1 MREFNYGKYK
11 DYKWDSEIL
20 GLVSGIHEYRG
31 KQELYLAQKPAVL
44 DKLVEVAK
52 VQSTESSNA
61 IEGIFTSNTRL
72 NQLMQSKTTPRNRD
86 EEEIAGYR
94 FVLDMIH
101 ESYEYIPISSNYILQ
116 LHQNL
121 YRFTNRS
128 IGGHFKNSDNHI
140 VARDENGI
148 EHVIFQP
155 LSPLETP
162 VAIDRI
168 CEEFNRVS
176 ATEEVDTLLL
186 IPIFIHD
193 FLCVHPFNDGN
204 GRMSRLLT
212 TLLLY
217 RAGYVVGRYVSLEK
231 KIAELKDLYYDSLN
245 MSQNGWH
252 KGEDDPT
259 PFIKYILKTIIAA
272 YKDFEER
279 IEIIDIKEPAIEQ
292 VRAAVYKKI
301 GKFTKSE
308 IMEMCPKLGR
318 ASVEN
323 SLTTLVNEEVLE
335 RRGNGR
341 GTYYVRKDAFQ
352 FYRR

>member
-1 MREFNYGKYK
+1 MREFNYSKYK

-20 GLVSGIHEYRG
+20 GLVSGIHEFRG

-140 VARDENGI
+140 VARDANGI
-148 EHVIFQP
+148 EHVIFEP

-162 VAIDRI
+162 IAIDRI

-252 KGEDDPT
+252 EGEDDPT
-259 PFIKYILKTIIAA
+259 PFIKYILKTLIAA

-292 VRAAVYKKI
+292 VRTAVYKKI

-308 IMEMCPKLGR
+308 IMEICPQLGR

-323 SLTTLVNEEVLE
+323 SLTALVKEEVLE
-335 RRGNGR
+335 RRGSGR
-341 GTYYVRKDAFQ
+341 GTYYVRKDALV
-352 FYRR
+352 

>member
-1 MREFNYGKYK
+1 MREFNYSKYK

-31 KQELYLAQKPAVL
+31 RQELHLTQKPAVL

-72 NQLMQSKTTPRNRD
+72 KQLMQSKTTPKNRD

-140 VARDENGI
+140 VAKDENGI
-148 EHVIFQP
+148 EHVIFEP
-155 LSPLETP
+155 FSPLETP
-162 VAIDRI
+162 IAIDRI

-231 KIAELKDLYYDSLN
+231 KIADLKDLYYDSLN

-252 KGEDDPT
+252 EGEDDPT

-323 SLTTLVNEEVLE
+323 SLTALVNEEVLE
-335 RRGNGR
+335 RRGRGR
-341 GTYYVRKDAFQ
+341 GTYYVRKDALV
-352 FYRR
+352 

>member
-1 MREFNYGKYK
+1 MREFNYSKYK

-101 ESYEYIPISSNYILQ
+101 ESYEFIPISSNYILQ

-148 EHVIFQP
+148 EHVIFEP

-162 VAIDRI
+162 IAIDRI

-217 RAGYVVGRYVSLEK
+217 RAGYVVGKYVSLEK

-252 KGEDDPT
+252 EGEDDPT

-318 ASVEN
+318 TSVEN
-323 SLTTLVNEEVLE
+323 SLTALVKEEVLE
-335 RRGNGR
+335 RRGSGR
-341 GTYYVRKDAFQ
+341 GTYYVRKDALL
-352 FYRR
+352 

>member
-1 MREFNYGKYK
+1 MREFNYSKYK

-31 KQELYLAQKPAVL
+31 KQELYLTQKPAVL

-61 IEGIFTSNTRL
+61 IEGIFTSNARL
-72 NQLMQSKTTPRNRD
+72 NQLMQSKTTPKNCD

-94 FVLDMIH
+94 YVLDMIH
-101 ESYEYIPISSNYILQ
+101 ESYEYIPISANYILQ

-140 VARDENGI
+140 VARDKNGV
-148 EHVIFQP
+148 EYVIFEP

-162 VAIDRI
+162 IAIDRI
-168 CEEFNRVS
+168 CEEFNRLSV
-176 ATEEVDTLLL
+176 TEEVDTLLL

-245 MSQNGWH
+245 MSQKGWH
-252 KGEDDPT
+252 EGEDDPT

-323 SLTTLVNEEVLE
+323 SLTALVNEEVLE
-335 RRGNGR
+335 RRGSGR
-341 GTYYVRKDAFQ
+341 GTYYVRKDALV
-352 FYRR
+352 

>member
-1 MREFNYGKYK
+1 MREFNYSKYK

-31 KQELYLAQKPAVL
+31 KQELYLTQKPAVL

-72 NQLMQSKTTPRNRD
+72 NQLMQSKTTPKNRD

-140 VARDENGI
+140 VARDENGV
-148 EHVIFQP
+148 EHVIFEP

-162 VAIDRI
+162 IAIDRI

-231 KIAELKDLYYDSLN
+231 KIADLKDLYYDSLN

-252 KGEDDPT
+252 EGEDDPT

-323 SLTTLVNEEVLE
+323 SLTALVNEDVLE
-335 RRGNGR
+335 RRGRGR
-341 GTYYVRKDAFQ
+341 GTYYVRKDALG
-352 FYRR
+352 

>member
-1 MREFNYGKYK
+1 MREFNYSKYK

-31 KQELYLAQKPAVL
+31 RQELHLTQKPAVL

-72 NQLMQSKTTPRNRD
+72 NQLM
-86 EEEIAGYR
+86 
-94 FVLDMIH
+94 
-101 ESYEYIPISSNYILQ
+101 PISSNYILQ

-121 YRFTNRS
+121 YRFSNRS

-148 EHVIFQP
+148 EHVIFEP
-155 LSPLETP
+155 FSPLETP
-162 VAIDRI
+162 IAIDRI

-231 KIAELKDLYYDSLN
+231 KIADLKDLYYDSLN

-252 KGEDDPT
+252 EGEDDPT

-279 IEIIDIKEPAIEQ
+279 IEII
-292 VRAAVYKKI
+292 KI
-301 GKFTKSE
+301 LRSE
-308 IMEMCPKLGR
+308 LKL
-318 ASVEN
+318 
-323 SLTTLVNEEVLE
+323 
-335 RRGNGR
+335 
-341 GTYYVRKDAFQ
+341 
-352 FYRR
+352 

>member
-1 MREFNYGKYK
+1 MREFNYSKYK

-31 KQELYLAQKPAVL
+31 RQELYLTQKPAVL

-72 NQLMQSKTTPRNRD
+72 NQLMQSKTTPKNRD

-101 ESYEYIPISSNYILQ
+101 ESYEFIPISSNYILQ

-140 VARDENGI
+140 VARDENDI
-148 EHVIFQP
+148 EHVIFEP

-162 VAIDRI
+162 IAIDRI

-217 RAGYVVGRYVSLEK
+217 RAGYVVGKYVSLEK

-252 KGEDDPT
+252 EGEDDPT

-323 SLTTLVNEEVLE
+323 SLTALVKEEVLE
-335 RRGNGR
+335 RRGSGR
-341 GTYYVRKDAFQ
+341 GTYYVRKDALL
-352 FYRR
+352 

>member
-1 MREFNYGKYK
+1 MREFNYSKYK

-101 ESYEYIPISSNYILQ
+101 ESYEFIPISSNYILQ

-162 VAIDRI
+162 IAIDRI

-217 RAGYVVGRYVSLEK
+217 RAGYVVGKYVSLEK

-252 KGEDDPT
+252 EGEDDPT

-301 GKFTKSE
+301 GKFTKGE

-323 SLTTLVNEEVLE
+323 SLTALVKEEVLE
-335 RRGNGR
+335 RRGSGR
-341 GTYYVRKDAFQ
+341 GTYYVRKDALL
-352 FYRR
+352 

>member
-1 MREFNYGKYK
+1 MREFNYSKYK

-31 KQELYLAQKPAVL
+31 RQELYLTQKPAVL

-72 NQLMQSKTTPRNRD
+72 NQLMQSKTTPKNRD

-140 VARDENGI
+140 VARDENGV
-148 EHVIFQP
+148 EHIIFEP

-162 VAIDRI
+162 IAIDRI

-231 KIAELKDLYYDSLN
+231 KIADLKDLYYDSLN

-252 KGEDDPT
+252 EGEDDPT

-323 SLTTLVNEEVLE
+323 SLTALVNEDVLE
-335 RRGNGR
+335 RRGRGR
-341 GTYYVRKDAFQ
+341 GTYYVRKDALV
-352 FYRR
+352 

>member
-1 MREFNYGKYK
+1 MREFNYSKYK

-31 KQELYLAQKPAVL
+31 RQELHLTQKPAVL

-128 IGGHFKNSDNHI
+128 IVGHFKNSDNHI

-148 EHVIFQP
+148 EHVMFEP

-162 VAIDRI
+162 IAIDRI

-231 KIAELKDLYYDSLN
+231 KIADLKDLYYDSLN

-252 KGEDDPT
+252 EGEDDPT

-323 SLTTLVNEEVLE
+323 SLTALVNEEVLE
-335 RRGNGR
+335 RRGRGR
-341 GTYYVRKDAFQ
+341 GTYYVRKDALV
-352 FYRR
+352 

>member
-1 MREFNYGKYK
+1 MREFNYSKYK

-31 KQELYLAQKPAVL
+31 RQELYLTQKPAVL

-72 NQLMQSKTTPRNRD
+72 NQLMQSKTTPKNRD

-140 VARDENGI
+140 VARAENGV
-148 EHVIFQP
+148 EHVIFEP

-162 VAIDRI
+162 IAIDRI

-231 KIAELKDLYYDSLN
+231 KIADLKDLYYDSLN

-252 KGEDDPT
+252 EGEDDPT

-323 SLTTLVNEEVLE
+323 SLTALVNEEVLE
-335 RRGNGR
+335 RRGRGR
-341 GTYYVRKDAFQ
+341 GTYYIRKDALV
-352 FYRR
+352 

>member
-1 MREFNYGKYK
+1 MREFNYSKYK

-31 KQELYLAQKPAVL
+31 RQELHLTQKPAVL

-72 NQLMQSKTTPRNRD
+72 NQLMQSKTTPKNRD

-121 YRFTNRS
+121 YRFSNRS

-140 VARDENGI
+140 VPRDENGI
-148 EHVIFQP
+148 EHVIFEP

-162 VAIDRI
+162 IAIDRI

-231 KIAELKDLYYDSLN
+231 KIADLKDLYYDSLN

-252 KGEDDPT
+252 EGEDDPT

-323 SLTTLVNEEVLE
+323 SLTALVNEEVLE
-335 RRGNGR
+335 RRGRGR
-341 GTYYVRKDAFQ
+341 GTYYVRKDALV
-352 FYRR
+352 

>member
-1 MREFNYGKYK
+1 MREFNYSKYK

-20 GLVSGIHEYRG
+20 GLVSGVHEYRG

-72 NQLMQSKTTPRNRD
+72 NQLMQSKTIPRNRD

-101 ESYEYIPISSNYILQ
+101 ESYEFIPISSNYILQ

-140 VARDENGI
+140 VARDENDI
-148 EHVIFQP
+148 EHVIFEP

-162 VAIDRI
+162 IAIGRI

-217 RAGYVVGRYVSLEK
+217 RAGYVVGKYVSLEK

-252 KGEDDPT
+252 EGEDDPT

-279 IEIIDIKEPAIEQ
+279 IEIIGIKEPAIEQ
-292 VRAAVYKKI
+292 VRAAVYKQI

-323 SLTTLVNEEVLE
+323 SLTALVKEEVLE
-335 RRGNGR
+335 RRGSGR
-341 GTYYVRKDAFQ
+341 GTYYVRKDALL
-352 FYRR
+352 

>member
-1 MREFNYGKYK
+1 MREFNYSKYK

-72 NQLMQSKTTPRNRD
+72 NQLMQSKTTPKNRD

-162 VAIDRI
+162 IAIDRI

-231 KIAELKDLYYDSLN
+231 KIADLKDLYYDSLN

-252 KGEDDPT
+252 EGEDDPT

-301 GKFTKSE
+301 GKFTKVE

-323 SLTTLVNEEVLE
+323 SLTALVKEEVLE
-335 RRGNGR
+335 RRGSGR
-341 GTYYVRKDAFQ
+341 GTYYVRKDALV
-352 FYRR
+352 

>member
-1 MREFNYGKYK
+1 MREFNYSKYK

-101 ESYEYIPISSNYILQ
+101 ESYEFIPISSNYILQ

-148 EHVIFQP
+148 EHVIFEP

-162 VAIDRI
+162 IAIDRI

-231 KIAELKDLYYDSLN
+231 KIADLKDLYYDSLN

-252 KGEDDPT
+252 EGEDDPT

-323 SLTTLVNEEVLE
+323 SLTALVNEEVLE
-335 RRGNGR
+335 RRGRGR
-341 GTYYVRKDAFQ
+341 GTYYVRKDALV
-352 FYRR
+352 

>member
-1 MREFNYGKYK
+1 MREFNYSKYK

-31 KQELYLAQKPAVL
+31 RQELHLTQKPAVL

-72 NQLMQSKTTPRNRD
+72 NQLMQSKTTPKNRD

-140 VARDENGI
+140 VARDENGV
-148 EHVIFQP
+148 EHVIFEP

-162 VAIDRI
+162 IAIDRI

-217 RAGYVVGRYVSLEK
+217 RAGYVVGRYVSFEK
-231 KIAELKDLYYDSLN
+231 KIADLKDLYYDSLN

-252 KGEDDPT
+252 EGEDDPT

-323 SLTTLVNEEVLE
+323 SLTALVNEDVLE
-335 RRGNGR
+335 RRGRGR
-341 GTYYVRKDAFQ
+341 GTYYVRKDALV
-352 FYRR
+352 

>member
-1 MREFNYGKYK
+1 MREFNYSKYK

-101 ESYEYIPISSNYILQ
+101 ESYEFIPISSNYILQ
-116 LHQNL
+116 LHRNL

-140 VARDENGI
+140 VARDKNDI
-148 EHVIFQP
+148 EHVIFEP

-162 VAIDRI
+162 IAIDRI

-231 KIAELKDLYYDSLN
+231 KIADLKDLYYDSLN

-252 KGEDDPT
+252 EGEDDPT

-272 YKDFEER
+272 YKDFEEQ

-292 VRAAVYKKI
+292 VRAAIYKKI

-323 SLTTLVNEEVLE
+323 SLTALVKEEVLE
-335 RRGNGR
+335 RRGSGR
-341 GTYYVRKDAFQ
+341 GTYYVRKDALL
-352 FYRR
+352 

>member
-1 MREFNYGKYK
+1 MREFNYSKYK
-11 DYKWDSEIL
+11 DYKWDSEIV

-148 EHVIFQP
+148 EHVIFEP

-162 VAIDRI
+162 IAIDRI

-231 KIAELKDLYYDSLN
+231 KIADLKDLYYDSLN

-252 KGEDDPT
+252 EGEDDPT

-323 SLTTLVNEEVLE
+323 SLTALVNEDVLE
-335 RRGNGR
+335 RRGRGR
-341 GTYYVRKDAFQ
+341 GTYYVRKDALV
-352 FYRR
+352 

>member
-1 MREFNYGKYK
+1 MREFNYSKYK

-20 GLVSGIHEYRG
+20 GLVSGIHEFRG

-140 VARDENGI
+140 VARDANGI
-148 EHVIFQP
+148 EHVIFEP

-162 VAIDRI
+162 IAIDRI

-217 RAGYVVGRYVSLEK
+217 RAGYLVGRYVSLEK

-252 KGEDDPT
+252 EGEDDPT

-308 IMEMCPKLGR
+308 IMEMSPKLGR

-323 SLTTLVNEEVLE
+323 SLTALVKEEVLE
-335 RRGNGR
+335 RRGSGR
-341 GTYYVRKDAFQ
+341 GTYYVRKDALV
-352 FYRR
+352 

>member
-1 MREFNYGKYK
+1 MREFNYSKYK

-162 VAIDRI
+162 IAIDRI

-231 KIAELKDLYYDSLN
+231 KIADLKDLYYDSLN

-252 KGEDDPT
+252 EGEDDPT

-301 GKFTKSE
+301 GKFTKGE

-323 SLTTLVNEEVLE
+323 SLTALVKEEVLE
-335 RRGNGR
+335 RRGSGR
-341 GTYYVRKDAFQ
+341 GTYYVRKDALL
-352 FYRR
+352 

>member
-1 MREFNYGKYK
+1 MREFNYSKYK

-31 KQELYLAQKPAVL
+31 RQELYLTQKPAAL

-72 NQLMQSKTTPRNRD
+72 NQLMQSKTTPKNRD

-140 VARDENGI
+140 VARYENGV
-148 EHVIFQP
+148 EHIIFEP

-162 VAIDRI
+162 IAIDRI

-231 KIAELKDLYYDSLN
+231 KIADLKDLYYDSLN

-252 KGEDDPT
+252 EGEDDPT

-323 SLTTLVNEEVLE
+323 SLTALVNEDVLE
-335 RRGNGR
+335 RRGRGR
-341 GTYYVRKDAFQ
+341 GTYYVRKDALF
-352 FYRR
+352 

>member
-1 MREFNYGKYK
+1 MREFNYSKYK

-101 ESYEYIPISSNYILQ
+101 ESYEFIPISSNYILQ
-116 LHQNL
+116 LYRNL

-140 VARDENGI
+140 VARDKNDI
-148 EHVIFQP
+148 EHVIFEP

-162 VAIDRI
+162 IAIDRI

-217 RAGYVVGRYVSLEK
+217 RAGYVVGKYVSLEK

-252 KGEDDPT
+252 EGEDDPT

-272 YKDFEER
+272 YKDFEEQ

-301 GKFTKSE
+301 GKFTKGE

-323 SLTTLVNEEVLE
+323 SLTALVKEEVLE
-335 RRGNGR
+335 RRGSGR
-341 GTYYVRKDAFQ
+341 GTYYVRKDALL
-352 FYRR
+352 

>member
-1 MREFNYGKYK
+1 MREFNYSKYK
-11 DYKWDSEIL
+11 DYKWDSEIV

-140 VARDENGI
+140 VARDGNGV
-148 EHVIFQP
+148 EHIIFEP

-162 VAIDRI
+162 IAIDRI

-231 KIAELKDLYYDSLN
+231 KIADLKDLYYDSLN
-245 MSQNGWH
+245 ISQNGWH
-252 KGEDDPT
+252 EGEDDPT

-323 SLTTLVNEEVLE
+323 SLTALVNENVLE
-335 RRGNGR
+335 RRGRGR
-341 GTYYVRKDAFQ
+341 GTYYVRKDALV
-352 FYRR
+352 

>member
-1 MREFNYGKYK
+1 MREFNYSKYK

-31 KQELYLAQKPAVL
+31 RQELYLTQKPAIL

-72 NQLMQSKTTPRNRD
+72 NQLMQSKTTPKNRD

-148 EHVIFQP
+148 EHVIFEP

-162 VAIDRI
+162 IAIDRI

-231 KIAELKDLYYDSLN
+231 KIADIKDLYYDSLN

-252 KGEDDPT
+252 EGEDDPT

-323 SLTTLVNEEVLE
+323 SLTALVNEDVLE
-335 RRGNGR
+335 RRGRGR
-341 GTYYVRKDAFQ
+341 GTYYVRKDALF
-352 FYRR
+352 

>member
-1 MREFNYGKYK
+1 MREFNYSKYK

-31 KQELYLAQKPAVL
+31 RQELHLTQKPAVL

-72 NQLMQSKTTPRNRD
+72 NQLMQSKTTPKNRD

-148 EHVIFQP
+148 EHVIFEP

-162 VAIDRI
+162 IAVDRI

-231 KIAELKDLYYDSLN
+231 KIADLKDLYYDSLN

-252 KGEDDPT
+252 EGEDDPT

-323 SLTTLVNEEVLE
+323 SLTALVNEEVLE
-335 RRGNGR
+335 RRGRGR
-341 GTYYVRKDAFQ
+341 GTYYVRKDALV
-352 FYRR
+352 

>member
-1 MREFNYGKYK
+1 MREFNYSKYK
-11 DYKWDSEIL
+11 DYKWDSEIV

-148 EHVIFQP
+148 EHVIFEP

-162 VAIDRI
+162 IAIDRI

-231 KIAELKDLYYDSLN
+231 KIADLKDLYYDSLN
-245 MSQNGWH
+245 ISQNGWH
-252 KGEDDPT
+252 EGEDDPT

-323 SLTTLVNEEVLE
+323 SLTALVNEDVLE
-335 RRGNGR
+335 RRGRGR
-341 GTYYVRKDAFQ
+341 GTYYVRKDALV
-352 FYRR
+352 

>member
-1 MREFNYGKYK
+1 MREFNYSKYK

-31 KQELYLAQKPAVL
+31 RQELYLTQKPAVL

-101 ESYEYIPISSNYILQ
+101 ESYEFIPISSNYILQ

-148 EHVIFQP
+148 EHVIFEP

-162 VAIDRI
+162 IAIDRI

-217 RAGYVVGRYVSLEK
+217 RAGYVVGKYVSLEK
-231 KIAELKDLYYDSLN
+231 KIADLKDLYYDSLN

-252 KGEDDPT
+252 EGEDDPT

-323 SLTTLVNEEVLE
+323 SLTALVKEEVLE
-335 RRGNGR
+335 RRGRGR
-341 GTYYVRKDAFQ
+341 GTYYVRKDALV
-352 FYRR
+352 

>member
-1 MREFNYGKYK
+1 MREFNYSKYK

-31 KQELYLAQKPAVL
+31 RQELHLTQKPAVL

-72 NQLMQSKTTPRNRD
+72 NQLMQSKTTPKNRD

-148 EHVIFQP
+148 EHVIFEP

-162 VAIDRI
+162 IAIDRI

-217 RAGYVVGRYVSLEK
+217 RAGYAVGRYVSLEK
-231 KIAELKDLYYDSLN
+231 KIADLKDLYYDSLN

-252 KGEDDPT
+252 EGEDDPT

-308 IMEMCPKLGR
+308 IMEMCPKIGR

-323 SLTTLVNEEVLE
+323 SLTALVNEEVIE
-335 RRGNGR
+335 RRGRGR
-341 GTYYVRKDAFQ
+341 GTYYVRKDALV
-352 FYRR
+352 

>member
-1 MREFNYGKYK
+1 MREFNYSKYK

-20 GLVSGIHEYRG
+20 GLASGIHESRG

-101 ESYEYIPISSNYILQ
+101 ESYEFIPISSNYILQ
-116 LHQNL
+116 LHQDL
-121 YRFTNRS
+121 YRFTNSS

-140 VARDENGI
+140 VARDENDI
-148 EHVIFQP
+148 EHVIFEP

-162 VAIDRI
+162 IAIDRI

-217 RAGYVVGRYVSLEK
+217 RAGYVVGKYVSLEK

-252 KGEDDPT
+252 EGEDDPT

-323 SLTTLVNEEVLE
+323 SLTALVKEEVLE
-335 RRGNGR
+335 RRGSGR
-341 GTYYVRKDAFQ
+341 GTYYVRKDALL
-352 FYRR
+352 

>member
-1 MREFNYGKYK
+1 MREFNYSKYK

-31 KQELYLAQKPAVL
+31 RQELHLTQKPAVL

-72 NQLMQSKTTPRNRD
+72 NQLMQSKTTPKNRD

-148 EHVIFQP
+148 EHVIFEP

-162 VAIDRI
+162 IAIDRI

-231 KIAELKDLYYDSLN
+231 KIADLKDLYYDSLN

-252 KGEDDPT
+252 EGEDDPT

-323 SLTTLVNEEVLE
+323 SLTALVNEDVLE
-335 RRGNGR
+335 RRGRGR
-341 GTYYVRKDAFQ
+341 GTYYVRKDALV
-352 FYRR
+352 

>member
-1 MREFNYGKYK
+1 MREFNYSKYK

-31 KQELYLAQKPAVL
+31 RQELYLTQKPAVL

-72 NQLMQSKTTPRNRD
+72 NQLMQSKTTPKNRD

-140 VARDENGI
+140 VARYENGV
-148 EHVIFQP
+148 EHIIFEP

-162 VAIDRI
+162 IAIDRI

-231 KIAELKDLYYDSLN
+231 KIADLKDLYYDSLN

-252 KGEDDPT
+252 EGEDDPT

-323 SLTTLVNEEVLE
+323 SLTALVNEDVLE
-335 RRGNGR
+335 RRGRGR
-341 GTYYVRKDAFQ
+341 GTYYVRKDALF
-352 FYRR
+352 

>member
-1 MREFNYGKYK
+1 MREFNYSKYK

-31 KQELYLAQKPAVL
+31 RQELYLTQKPAVL

-72 NQLMQSKTTPRNRD
+72 NQLMQSKTTPKNRD

-148 EHVIFQP
+148 EHVIFEP

-162 VAIDRI
+162 IAIDRI

-231 KIAELKDLYYDSLN
+231 KIADLKDLYYDSLN

-252 KGEDDPT
+252 EGEDDPT

-301 GKFTKSE
+301 GKFTKVE

-323 SLTTLVNEEVLE
+323 SLTALVKEEVLE
-335 RRGNGR
+335 RRGSGR
-341 GTYYVRKDAFQ
+341 GTYYVRKDAFV
-352 FYRR
+352 

>member
-1 MREFNYGKYK
+1 MREFNYSKYK

-31 KQELYLAQKPAVL
+31 RQELYLTQKPAVL

-72 NQLMQSKTTPRNRD
+72 NQLMQSKTTPKNRD

-148 EHVIFQP
+148 EHVIFEP

-162 VAIDRI
+162 IAIDRI

-176 ATEEVDTLLL
+176 ATEEVDALLL

-231 KIAELKDLYYDSLN
+231 KIADLKDLYYDSLN

-252 KGEDDPT
+252 EGEDDPT

-323 SLTTLVNEEVLE
+323 SLTALVNEDVLE
-335 RRGNGR
+335 RRGRGR
-341 GTYYVRKDAFQ
+341 GTYYVRKDALV
-352 FYRR
+352 